1 MWWLFV
7 PVCETTTIEATA
19 LRGSPLIAKAE
30 AMPIIAAKDDWA
42 GALEAQPLRFPSSE
56 ASYTGAPIRLGPP
69 PYAEYALGGQHIEL
83 HIADQWWLYQVQSLD
98 GNGCQ
103 VTADKIELIE
113 IDPKSSGPELYMHIV
128 ESCVGR
134 SGFAL
139 QRGDRLEVALICG
152 LGATGTP
159 SCVDMSLGLTT
170 HNGYGNHHSKLEID
184 CTGTVITTEWR
195 RDHGEPL
202 SHRRDQLV
210 FP

>member
-19 LRGSPLIAKAE
+19 QRGAAAMKKAE
-30 AMPIIAAKDDWA
+30 AMPIIASKDDWS
-42 GALEAQPLRFPSSE
+42 GAVEAFPLRFPSPE

-69 PYAEYALGGQHIEL
+69 PYAEYALKGQHIEL
-83 HIADQWWLYQVQSLD
+83 HIADTWWLYQVQWLD
-98 GNGCQ
+98 GNGCPAT
-103 VTADKIELIE
+103 VDKIELIE

-128 ESCVGR
+128 ERCVGR

-159 SCVDMSLGLTT
+159 SCVDMDLGLTT
-170 HNGYGNHHSKLEID
+170 HDRHGENHAKVEID
-184 CTGTVITTEWR
+184 CTGTAITTEWR
-195 RDHGEPL
+195 TDHGAPL